1 MSVMLD
7 IKVIPNSGK
16 TLCTLHKN
24 GGIVCYLK
32 SSPER
37 GLANKELVAYIAKTL
52 KIPQQQVRI
61 VHGLTSR
68 KKRLHIQTDMHNDQ
82 VLEALQIEQQQNVW

>member
-1 MSVMLD
+1 MSL
-7 IKVIPNSGK
+7 ILELKVVPNSGK

-52 KIPQQQVRI
+52 NITQQQVRI
-61 VHGLTSR
+61 VQGLTSR
-68 KKRLHIQTDMHNDQ
+68 KKRLHIQSHMSNDQ
-82 VLEALQIEQQQNVW
+82 VLQALGIAPQQNLW

>member
-1 MSVMLD
+1 MTVILEL
-7 IKVIPNSGK
+7 KVIPNSGK

-24 GGIVCYLK
+24 KGIVCYLK

-52 KIPQQQVRI
+52 SIPQQQIRI
-61 VHGLTSR
+61 VQGLTSR
-68 KKRLHIQTDMHNDQ
+68 KKRLQIQTDMNHDQ
-82 VLEALQIEQQQNVW
+82 LLYALGIPPQQNLW